1 MTEEQK
7 LALRGLLRTRAAT
20 DLYGDFVNVSDGTY
34 KIKFGKIYRGIN
46 TNDNEFIGIKSTI
59 LEGESSND
67 FIVDCLYI
75 NDDAFERSMQKVRN
89 LYTEFLSTDITEE
102 DFDLNV
108 IEDKLRCIVGK
119 EAWVT
124 VKSNEGMKSYVY
136 KSI

>member
-20 DLYGDFVNVSDGTY
+20 VLYGDFVNVSDGTY

-108 IEDKLRCIVGK
+108 IEDKLRGIVGK

>member
-7 LALRGLLRTRAAT
+7 LVLRELLRTRAAS
-20 DLYGDFVNVSDGTY
+20 DAYGDFVNVSDGTY
-34 KIKFGKIYRGIN
+34 KIKFNKVYRGIN

-89 LYTEFLSTDITEE
+89 LYTEFLSIDLTEE
-102 DFDLNV
+102 DFDLDV
-108 IEDKLRCIVGK
+108 IEEKLKSIIGK

>member
-7 LALRGLLRTRAAT
+7 LVLRELLRTRAAS
-20 DLYGDFVNVSDGTY
+20 DAYGDFVNVSDGTY
-34 KIKFGKIYRGIN
+34 KIKFNKVYRGIN

-59 LEGESSND
+59 LEGEISND

-89 LYTEFLSTDITEE
+89 LYTEFLSIDLTEE
-102 DFDLNV
+102 DFDLDI
-108 IEDKLRCIVGK
+108 IEEKLKSIIGK